1 VSNVAETENA
11 RPAASVVVLSYNS
24 RDQIDTALESLSAQR
39 FDQPYEVIVVD
50 SGVDDCADYVRAT
63 YPKARVVRS
72 ERRLYPG
79 AARNRGVRAARG
91 DWVAFLA
98 DDSAPRPDWLS
109 RRDRLHRKGFGIV
122 GGAVVNGTP
131 RHPVGTADYYLEYS
145 AQLPSESILRHQTIP
160 HTLSYSREV
169 LAQIG
174 EFPEDT
180 RTGEDT
186 LYNQRCLSAAV
197 PMALDPGAQI
207 AHDNLT
213 SLRPYLRHQYVHGR
227 GLIRCA
233 LRYGHQTP
241 AVPSVDSTGHALAA
255 IFVRYPALRWWNS
268 LRRVA
273 RGRPRGIPVFL
284 ALTPLIWM
292 GLWATSAGA
301 WSEWRQRAAYFQ
313 CLSGASV
320 DSARPS
326 QTPRW

>member
-1 VSNVAETENA
+1 VRNVAETENG

-24 RDQIDTALESLSAQR
+24 RDQIDTALESLNAQR

-50 SGVDDCADYVRAT
+50 SGDDDCADYVRAA

-98 DDSAPRPDWLS
+98 DDCAARPDWLS
-109 RRDRLHRKGFGIV
+109 RRDRLHRRGFGVV
-122 GGAVVNGTP
+122 GGAVLNGTP
-131 RHPVGTADYYLEYS
+131 GHPVGTAGYYLEYS
-145 AQLPSESILRHQTIP
+145 AQLPSESILRHQEVP
-160 HTLSYSREV
+160 HSLSYSREV
-169 LAQIG
+169 LAQVG

-186 LYNQRCLSAAV
+186 LYNQRCLRAAV

-233 LRYGHQTP
+233 RLYEHRTP
-241 AVPSVDSTGHALAA
+241 AVPRAHSGISFSGCWRGPCEDSTWRALAA
-255 IFVRYPALRWWNS
+255 IFVRYPALRWWGS
-268 LRRVA
+268 LGRVA
-273 RGRPRGIPVFL
+273 RGRLRGIPAFL

-301 WSEWRQRAAYFQ
+301 WSEWRAARAPEA
-313 CLSGASV
+313 
-320 DSARPS
+320 
-326 QTPRW
+326 